1 MDMLAESLVRLLSAI
16 VMAYGIYRYAL
27 TGHLAWL
34 LLIPLGLAAALA
46 SEPLGAAIGGLVN
59 G

>member
-27 TGHLAWL
+27 TRHLAWL
-34 LLIPLGLAAALA
+34 LLIPLGLATALA
-46 SEPLGAAIGGLVN
+46 SEPLGAVIGGLVN

>member
-1 MDMLAESLVRLLSAI
+1 
-16 VMAYGIYRYAL
+16 MAYGIYRYAL
-27 TGHLAWL
+27 TRHLAWL

-46 SEPLGAAIGGLVN
+46 SEPLGAAIGGVMN

>member
-1 MDMLAESLVRLLSAI
+1 
-16 VMAYGIYRYAL
+16 MAYGIYRYAL
-27 TGHLAWL
+27 TRHLAWL
-34 LLIPLGLAAALA
+34 LLIPLGLATALA

>member
-1 MDMLAESLVRLLSAI
+1 MLAESLVRLLSAI

-27 TGHLAWL
+27 TRHLAWL
-34 LLIPLGLAAALA
+34 LLIPLGLATALA
-46 SEPLGAAIGGLVN
+46 SEPLGAVIAGVVN